1 MTKNFLVIALMLTV
15 SFAFAQDKKEEVKD
29 GWKKGGN
36 VAITFNQSAFN
47 NEWTGGGIGNLAANV
62 LVNYD
67 MNLKKG
73 DLVWDNKLIADY
85 GVNKND
91 GQDKFTKN
99 NDRLEFNSLA
109 GKKMKGFWYYSAYLN
124 MKTQMD
130 AGDIKETFINNNN
143 TPLNMTDDFEDSRM
157 VNNSHFFSPAYFQ
170 FGPGM
175 LWKKS
180 DNLKVNI
187 SPAAAK
193 MTYVHGHYTDRTG
206 VADIEAFNNGGGY
219 YGVEANKTMR
229 FEVGAALQG
238 YYKVNLMKNISME
251 NTLNLYSNYLEEPQ
265 NVDVDYTMNLVM
277 QVNKFMSANLVF
289 QTIYDDTIQRNGFQV
304 REAFGLGVNFKL

>member
-1 MTKNFLVIALMLTV
+1 MNKKVLLAMVLMLGLT
-15 SFAFAQDKKEEVKD
+15 FAFAQDDKKEEPKD

-47 NEWTGGGIGNLAANV
+47 NEWTAGGIGNTAANI

-67 MNLKKG
+67 FNMIKG
-73 DLVWDNKLIADY
+73 DLIWDNKIIADY
-85 GVNKND
+85 GANKNKGD
-91 GQDKFTKN
+91 DNFTKS

-109 GKKMKGFWYYSAYLN
+109 GKKAKGFWYYSAYFN

-130 AGDIKETFINNNN
+130 SGLDADTGFKT
-143 TPLNMTDDFEDSRM
+143 T
-157 VNNSHFFSPAYFQ
+157 HFFSPAYFQ
-170 FGPGM
+170 MGPGM

-193 MTYVHGHYTDRTG
+193 LIVVHGEFTEVPTVFEDTFN
-206 VADIEAFNNGGGY
+206 EAGGY
-219 YGVEANKTMR
+219 FGVDANETTR
-229 FEVGAALQG
+229 FEIGAAVQG
-238 YYKVNLMKNISME
+238 YYKVDLMKNISME
-251 NTLNLYSNYLEEPQ
+251 NLLNLYTNYLEDPQ

-277 QVNKFMSANLVF
+277 QVNKFISTNLVF
-289 QTIYDDTIQRNGFQV
+289 QAIYDDNAQRNGFQI
-304 REAFGLGVNFKL
+304 REAFGVGVNFKF

>member
-1 MTKNFLVIALMLTV
+1 MTKRILTIALMLMV

-47 NEWTGGGIGNLAANV
+47 NEWTGGGVANMAANV

-91 GQDKFTKN
+91 GDKRFTKN
-99 NDRLEFNSLA
+99 NDRLELKSLA
-109 GKKMKGFWYYSAYLN
+109 GKKMKNNWYYSFYAN
-124 MKTQMD
+124 AKTQMD
-130 AGDIKETFINNNN
+130 TSFETVTNDNG
-143 TPLNMTDDFEDSRM
+143 TPLITTDDFDEQKGT
-157 VNNSHFFSPAYFQ
+157 SHFFSPAYFEL
-170 FGPGM
+170 GPGL

-193 MTYVHGHYTDRTG
+193 MTFVHAHFTEVAAAG
-206 VADIEAFNNGGGY
+206 VDAYNEVKPY
-219 YGVEANKTMR
+219 YGVEANKSMR

-238 YYKVNLMKNISME
+238 YYKTNLMKNISME
-251 NTLNLYSNYLEEPQ
+251 NTLGLYTNYLEEPQ
-265 NVDVDYTMNLVM
+265 NVDVDYTMSLVM
-277 QVNKFMSANLVF
+277 QINKAISTNLTF
-289 QTIYDDTIQRNGFQV
+289 QAIYDDNAQRNGFQV
-304 REAFGLGVNFKL
+304 REAFGLGLNFKL